1 MKILCAFLTAIL
13 ITVGAMAQVP
23 EKMSYQAVVR
33 DAGNELLTSQTIG
46 MQISILQGSTT
57 GSAVYVETHSPTTND
72 NGLVSLEIGSG
83 TIVSGEFNVINWSNG
98 PYFIKTETDPT
109 GGTNYSISGT
119 SQLMSVPYAFH
130 AHTADSIVGD
140 ISITENDPV
149 FGVSIANGINASDT
163 ANWNNH
169 TIDTDTQLDSTG
181 VTALGF
187 VAGAHTIDTDTRLDS
202 TGVTTLGFVAGAHT
216 IDTDT
221 QLDSTGVA
229 ALGYLAGPH
238 PVVIDGNNNL
248 FLGLKSGYSNVSG
261 ADNVFI
267 GTESGYLNYDGS
279 RNTFLGYGAG
289 YNINNGSGNVF
300 IGHEAGKYANGI
312 SNRLI
317 IENENI
323 DSTKALI
330 YGEFDQN
337 HLRINGNVGI
347 NYQAYNS
354 YGLIVDIP
362 DGQTSIY
369 TLLIYGNAWASGGTW
384 SSSDVRY
391 KKNVK
396 TFKNALDM
404 LQKLRGVSFDW
415 KIDQYPELRF
425 SDRNQMGFIA
435 QEVEEI
441 FPELVKEDREGY
453 KAIDY
458 GKFTPIIVEAMK
470 EQQQEIEDLQQE
482 IIELKDKLQ
491 AILNKLEQ

>member
-1 MKILCAFLTAIL
+1 MKKLCAFLTAVL
-13 ITVGAMAQVP
+13 IATGAMAQVP

-33 DAGNELLTSQTIG
+33 DADNTLLTSQTVG
-46 MQISILQGSTT
+46 MQISILQGSIT
-57 GSAVYVETHSPTTND
+57 GSAVYVETHVPTTNN

-83 TIVSGEFNVINWSNG
+83 TIVSGVFSTIDWSNG
-98 PYFIKTETDPT
+98 PYFIKTETDPA
-109 GGTNYSISGT
+109 GGTNYTISGT
-119 SQLMSVPYAFH
+119 SQLLSVPYALH
-130 AHTADSIVGD
+130 AKTAETLSGVLAEI
-140 ISITENDPV
+140 DPV
-149 FGVSIANGINASDT
+149 FAASIANGIEDADT
-163 ANWNNH
+163 TNWNNH
-169 TIDTDTQLDSTG
+169 TINTDTQLDSAG

-187 VAGAHTIDTDTRLDS
+187 A
-202 TGVTTLGFVAGAHT
+202 AGAHT

-229 ALGYLAGPH
+229 TLGYVAGMHTIDTDSQLDSTGVAVLGYVAGPH
-238 PVVIDGNNNL
+238 PIVIDSNNNL
-248 FLGLKSGYSNVSG
+248 FLGNKSGYSNVSG

-279 RNTFLGYGAG
+279 RNTFLGYDAG
-289 YNINNGSGNVF
+289 YNIHNGSGNVF

-312 SNRLI
+312 NNRLI

-384 SSSDVRY
+384 STSDVRY
-391 KKNVK
+391 KKNVN
-396 TFKNALDM
+396 TFMNALDK

-415 KIDQYPELRF
+415 NIDQYPELRF
-425 SDRNQMGFIA
+425 SDRNQIGFIA

-441 FPELVKEDREGY
+441 FPELVKEDHEGY

-458 GKFTPIIVEAMK
+458 SRFTPIIVEAMK

-482 IIELKDKLQ
+482 IIELNVKLR
-491 AILNKLEQ
+491 AILDKLEQ